1 MMKKSFLMKKR
12 YAVALIIGA
21 AILAAGLG
29 AQTNKSVWDGVYTAE
44 QAKRGQP
51 IYVKECASCHSADL
65 TGGESAPPLAGGQ
78 FMSNWEGLA
87 ASELFKRMK
96 ESMPQNKPGS
106 LSGQENADMLAYMLQ
121 VNGFPAG
128 KTELARQPEALAS
141 IMLESQKKK

>member
-1 MMKKSFLMKKR
+1 M
-12 YAVALIIGA
+12 IA
-21 AILAAGLG
+21 AGILVAGLG

-78 FMSNWEGLA
+78 FMSNWEGLS

-106 LSGQENADMLAYMLQ
+106 LSGQDNADMLAYMFQ

-128 KTELARQPEALAS
+128 KVELARQPEVLAS

>member
-1 MMKKSFLMKKR
+1 MKKR
-12 YAVALIIGA
+12 YGIAIMIA
-21 AILAAGLG
+21 AGILAAGLG

-78 FMSNWEGLA
+78 FMSNWEGLS

-106 LSGQENADMLAYMLQ
+106 LSGQDNADMLAYMLQ

-128 KTELARQPEALAS
+128 KVELARQPEALAS